1 MGFDGKT
8 LIHPAQVAIANEAF
22 APSKGEVELAKRQI
36 EAFEQAEAEGQGV
49 AVVDGKIVE
58 NLHVVTARQILS
70 KSEAIEALS
79 AE

>member
-22 APSKGEVELAKRQI
+22 APSRDEIDLAKRQI
-36 EAFEQAEAEGQGV
+36 EAFEQAETAGQGV

-70 KSEAIEALS
+70 TSKAIEALS
-79 AE
+79 VE